1 MNCAIIKNGFYFGVS
16 LETQIQTLTAAL
28 TKRGVKT
35 DVLTTDKVLGY
46 IDETAKTNIGEYDFI
61 VYLDKD
67 PYLSVLLEK
76 SGYKLVNS
84 AKSIEL
90 CDDKM
95 KTYLALYPFVRVPK
109 TIFSPL
115 NYTNKTD
122 DFYKEVEK
130 FISYP
135 IVVKEVYG
143 SMGRGVYLAKTQEE
157 LEKLHKE
164 LNFKPHVFQEFI
176 GKGGEDT
183 RVIVIGGKAQ
193 AAMKRVNE
201 KDFRSNVELG
211 GVGIKADVSGEEAKL
226 AEKCAKILDLDYC
239 GVDILSDEKGLCVC
253 EVNSNA
259 FWNGIVKATGVD
271 VAGVYAD
278 YLVSKFAVKN

>member
-1 MNCAIIKNGFYFGVS
+1 MNCAIIKNGFYFGIS
-16 LETQIQTLTAAL
+16 LETQIRTLKDAL
-28 TKRGVKT
+28 EKRGVKT
-35 DVLTTDKVLGY
+35 DVLTTDKVMCF
-46 IDETAKTNIGEYDFI
+46 IDGKIKSRVSEYDFI

-95 KTYLALYPFVRVPK
+95 KTYIALYPYVRVPE

-115 NYTNKTD
+115 NYTEKTD
-122 DFYKEVEK
+122 KFFKEVEK
-130 FISYP
+130 IIPYP

-157 LEKLHKE
+157 LKKLHEE
-164 LNFKPHVFQEFI
+164 LNFKPHVFQKFI

-183 RVIVIGGKAQ
+183 RVIVIGGKAK
-193 AAMKRVNE
+193 AAMKRINE
-201 KDFRSNVELG
+201 NDFRSNVELG
-211 GVGIKADVSGEEAKL
+211 GVGIKVDIDGEEAKL
-226 AEKCAKILDLDYC
+226 AEKCAKILNLDYC
-239 GVDILSDEKGLCVC
+239 GVDVLSDEKGLCVC

-259 FWNGIVKATGVD
+259 FWNGIVKATGID
-271 VAGVYAD
+271 VAGAYAD
-278 YLVSKFAVKN
+278 YLVSKFG

>member
-1 MNCAIIKNGFYFGVS
+1 MNCAIIKNGFYFGTS
-16 LETQIQTLTAAL
+16 LEAQIRTLRAAL
-28 TKRGVKT
+28 TERGVKT
-35 DVLTTDKVLGY
+35 DVLTTDKVLCF
-46 IDETAKTNIGEYDFI
+46 IDENLKSSVGEYDFI

-95 KTYLALYPFVRVPK
+95 KTYIALYPYVRVPE

-115 NYTNKTD
+115 NYTEKTD
-122 DFYKEVEK
+122 EFFKEVEK
-130 FISYP
+130 FIPYP

-143 SMGRGVYLAKTQEE
+143 SMGRGVYLAKTHEE
-157 LEKLHKE
+157 LKKLHEE
-164 LNFKPHVFQEFI
+164 LNFKPHVFQKFI

-183 RVIVIGGKAQ
+183 RVIVIGGKAK
-193 AAMKRVNE
+193 AAMKRINE

-211 GVGIKADVSGEEAKL
+211 GVGIKADVDGEEAKL
-226 AEKCAKILDLDYC
+226 AEKCAKILNLDYC
-239 GVDILSDEKGLCVC
+239 GVDVLSDEKGLCVC

-259 FWNGIVKATGVD
+259 FWNGIVKATGID
-271 VAGVYAD
+271 VAGAYAD
-278 YLVSKFAVKN
+278 YLVSKFG

>member
-1 MNCAIIKNGFYFGVS
+1 MNCAIIKNGFYFGTS
-16 LETQIQTLTAAL
+16 LETQIQTLRAAL

-35 DVLTTDKVLGY
+35 DVLTTDKVLCF
-46 IDETAKTNIGEYDFI
+46 IDENLKSSVGEYDFI

-95 KTYLALYPFVRVPK
+95 KTYIALYPYVRVPE

-115 NYTNKTD
+115 NYTEKTD
-122 DFYKEVEK
+122 EFFKEVEK
-130 FISYP
+130 FIPYP

-143 SMGRGVYLAKTQEE
+143 SMGRGVYLAKTQEQ
-157 LEKLHKE
+157 LKKLHEE

-183 RVIVIGGKAQ
+183 RVIVIGGKAK
-193 AAMKRVNE
+193 AAMKRINE

-211 GVGIKADVSGEEAKL
+211 GVGIRVDVDGEEAKL
-226 AEKCAKILDLDYC
+226 AEKCAKILNLDYC
-239 GVDILSDEKGLCVC
+239 GVDVLSDEKGLCVC

-259 FWNGIVKATGVD
+259 FWNGIVKATGID
-271 VAGVYAD
+271 VAGAYAD
-278 YLVSKFAVKN
+278 YLVSKFG

>member
-1 MNCAIIKNGFYFGVS
+1 MNCAIIKNGFYFGTS
-16 LETQIQTLTAAL
+16 LEIQIWTLRAAL
-28 TKRGVKT
+28 EKRGVKT
-35 DVLTTDKVLGY
+35 DVLTTDKVLCF
-46 IDETAKTNIGEYDFI
+46 IDENLKSSVGEYDFI

-95 KTYLALYPFVRVPK
+95 KTYIALYPYVRVPE

-115 NYTNKTD
+115 NYTEKTD
-122 DFYKEVEK
+122 EFFKEVEK
-130 FISYP
+130 FIPYP

-143 SMGRGVYLAKTQEE
+143 SMGRGVYLAKTQEQ
-157 LEKLHKE
+157 LKKLHKE

-183 RVIVIGGKAQ
+183 RVIVIGGKAK
-193 AAMKRVNE
+193 AAMKRINE

-211 GVGIKADVSGEEAKL
+211 GVGIKADVDGEEAKL
-226 AEKCAKILDLDYC
+226 AEKCAKILNLDYC
-239 GVDILSDEKGLCVC
+239 GVDVLSDEKGLCVC

-259 FWNGIVKATGVD
+259 FWNGIVKATGID
-271 VAGVYAD
+271 VAGAYAD
-278 YLVSKFAVKN
+278 YLVSKFG

>member
-1 MNCAIIKNGFYFGVS
+1 MNCAIIKNGFYFGTS
-16 LETQIQTLTAAL
+16 LEAQIRTLRAAL
-28 TKRGVKT
+28 TERGVKT
-35 DVLTTDKVLGY
+35 DVLTTDKVLCF
-46 IDETAKTNIGEYDFI
+46 IDENLKSSVGEYDFI

-95 KTYLALYPFVRVPK
+95 KTYIALYPYVRVPE

-115 NYTNKTD
+115 NYTEKTD
-122 DFYKEVEK
+122 EFFKEVEK
-130 FISYP
+130 FIPYP

-143 SMGRGVYLAKTQEE
+143 SMGRGVYLAKTHEE
-157 LEKLHKE
+157 LKKLHEE
-164 LNFKPHVFQEFI
+164 LNFKPHVFQKFI

-183 RVIVIGGKAQ
+183 RVIVIGGKAK
-193 AAMKRVNE
+193 AAMKRINE

-211 GVGIKADVSGEEAKL
+211 GVGIKADVDAEEAKL
-226 AEKCAKILDLDYC
+226 AEKCAKILNLDYC
-239 GVDILSDEKGLCVC
+239 GVDVLSDEKGLCVC

-259 FWNGIVKATGVD
+259 FWNGIVKATGID
-271 VAGVYAD
+271 VAGAYAD
-278 YLVSKFAVKN
+278 YLVSKFG

>member
-1 MNCAIIKNGFYFGVS
+1 MNCAIIKNGFYFGTS
-16 LETQIQTLTAAL
+16 LEAQIKTLRAAL

-35 DVLTTDKVLGY
+35 DVLTTDKVLCF
-46 IDETAKTNIGEYDFI
+46 IDENLKSSVGEYDFI

-95 KTYLALYPFVRVPK
+95 KTYIALYPYVRVPE

-115 NYTNKTD
+115 NYTEKTD
-122 DFYKEVEK
+122 EFFKEVEK
-130 FISYP
+130 IIPYP

-157 LEKLHKE
+157 LKKFHEE

-183 RVIVIGGKAQ
+183 RVIVIGGKAK
-193 AAMKRVNE
+193 AAMKRINE

-211 GVGIKADVSGEEAKL
+211 GVGIKADVDGEEAKL
-226 AEKCAKILDLDYC
+226 AEKCAKILNLDYC
-239 GVDILSDEKGLCVC
+239 GVDVLSDEKGLCVC

-259 FWNGIVKATGVD
+259 FWNGIVKATGID
-271 VAGVYAD
+271 VAGAYAD
-278 YLVSKFAVKN
+278 YLVSKFG